1 MWGKEVGRNRDEEF
15 WRQILQWDKEYKQK
29 QGGAEWWKKVGRNQT
44 SKSHIS
50 HPKEFGLMLET
61 TKIHPLKSFEKGAFM
76 MSLIWL
82 QCEEWIVVT
91 RVWVR
96 KNVRTW
102 MQKGRWWDNK
112 EEKMR
117 SWTKL
122 KCEGGK
128 IKLNSQW
135 KSKHWRASPISAG
148 ETERDEEE
156 KAVWVKAGLGS
167 DPPFPLTRV
176 GVYFVW
182 WEYKRTNQE
191 MMNRSN
197 FGVNHKEQN
206 LLTRIDA

>member
-1 MWGKEVGRNRDEEF
+1 MFPWMAPSTLWVKLETLDTSLPVCPPRHCSNVRKEVGRNRDEEF

-102 MQKGRWWDNK
+102 MQKGDDEITKR
-112 EEKMR
+112 KMR

-156 KAVWVKAGLGS
+156 EGCVSEGRSGFWPTF
-167 DPPFPLTRV
+167 PP
-176 GVYFVW
+176 Y
-182 WEYKRTNQE
+182 
-191 MMNRSN
+191 
-197 FGVNHKEQN
+197 
-206 LLTRIDA
+206 